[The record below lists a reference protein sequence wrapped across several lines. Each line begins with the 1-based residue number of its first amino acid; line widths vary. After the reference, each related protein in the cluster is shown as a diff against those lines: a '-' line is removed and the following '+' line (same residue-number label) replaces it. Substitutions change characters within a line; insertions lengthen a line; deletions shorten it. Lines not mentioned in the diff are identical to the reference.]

1 MLQTNVTF
9 EAVGE
14 PTSGERGMTVD
25 PFYSESNMKHL
36 DKSIKQL
43 VEGKVVIKT
52 IEELE
57 AMEDR

>member
-1 MLQTNVTF
+1 MPQTNVTF

-14 PTSGERGMTVD
+14 PTCGERSMTVD

>member
-1 MLQTNVTF
+1 MPQTNVTF

-14 PTSGERGMTVD
+14 PTYRERGMTVD

-43 VEGKVVIKT
+43 VEGKWS
-52 IEELE
+52 
-57 AMEDR
+57 